1 MQFDIFL
8 QILSADYST
17 EDNNS
22 NVKTCMTFF
31 TVSDI
36 LPVHA
41 CLCRCLHMGGGE
53 LAVPL
58 LTNALNY
65 LFKIILPK
73 YVRIYCYNFYLRLFY
88 LRSTDNF

>member
-1 MQFDIFL
+1 MQFDMFL
-8 QILSADYST
+8 RILSADYST
-17 EDNNS
+17 EDNKS

-31 TVSDI
+31 TGCDI

-65 LFKIILPK
+65 LFKIILSK
-73 YVRIYCYNFYLRLFY
+73 YIALIFASDY
-88 LRSTDNF
+88 SI